1 MVFLRWLTMIF
12 VVVLT
17 VGFCHAGDLFYEM
30 NQKWDSLEEKMNK
43 EIEARFDSMDEKWVV
58 AQTAF
63 QRKWD
68 RKNAQILQK
77 WQTAIRSTKKDWVQ
91 YTPDLGARSRVDFE
105 NGRMVFEVV
114 IPETIPDK
122 TSRARKNLKALW
134 QELMAEKDMEGQHIL
149 KDQLTDK
156 DGQSIDAL
164 NEDEFVDQE
173 VLPNLK
179 PSDRVFVPGDG
190 IRRRVYQV
198 QVDLVP
204 THIRIRA
211 EKYLPYVSRYAAA
224 SDLSPQLVL
233 AIIHTESF
241 FNPRAVSSCQAIG
254 LMQIIPR
261 FAGREAY
268 HYIYGED
275 VVLDHEYFFDPEKN
289 IQAGCTYFFLLQTR
303 YFKEITEVNKNRYVS
318 ICGYN
323 WGPTA
328 MRKKITGRYPISEM
342 TDQEVYD
349 LLQQETPEETRNYIE
364 RVIQR
369 MSIYD
374 PYFN

>member
-1 MVFLRWLTMIF
+1 VD
-12 VVVLT
+12 
-17 VGFCHAGDLFYEM
+17 G
-30 NQKWDSLEEKMNK
+30 
-43 EIEARFDSMDEKWVV
+43 
-58 AQTAF
+58 
-63 QRKWD
+63 
-68 RKNAQILQK
+68 
-77 WQTAIRSTKKDWVQ
+77 Q
-91 YTPDLGARSRVDFE
+91 Y
-105 NGRMVFEVV
+105 
-114 IPETIPDK
+114 
-122 TSRARKNLKALW
+122 
-134 QELMAEKDMEGQHIL
+134 IL

-156 DGQSIDAL
+156 DGQSIDVL
-164 NEDEFVDQE
+164 NEDKFVDQE

-179 PSDRVFVPGDG
+179 PSEQVFVPGDG

-204 THIRIRA
+204 AHIRIRA
-211 EKYLPYVSRYAAA
+211 EKYLPYVSMYAAA

-349 LLQQETPEETRNYIE
+349 LLQHETPEETKNYIE